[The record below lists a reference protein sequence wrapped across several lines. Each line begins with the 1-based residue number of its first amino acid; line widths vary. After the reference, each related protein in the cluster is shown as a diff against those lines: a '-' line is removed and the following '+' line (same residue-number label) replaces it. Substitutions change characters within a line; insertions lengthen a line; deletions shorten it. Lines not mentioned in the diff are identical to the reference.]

1 MFLNM
6 QQASEDHRLQLNA
19 EVGPQKQQ
27 IQAGHFGSVLRYV
40 TRQAKIHPQRRYG
53 HILAAASKQGQ
64 LIFSSKVEKIFATR
78 ERKTWKS

>member
-27 IQAGHFGSVLRYV
+27 IQAGHFGCVLRYG
-40 TRQAKIHPQRRYG
+40 TWQAKIHPQRRYG
-53 HILAAASKQGQ
+53 QVLAAASKQDQ
-64 LIFSSKVEKIFATR
+64 LIFSAKVEKNFATR